1 MGASGGHVPRLG
13 SWRPVV
19 PAWLRHGVV
28 VFLLLL
34 VIEYLV
40 IPELVGAS
48 KDLHL
53 LSELN
58 IGWLSVAIAVEAGAV
73 VCYAMLSRALL
84 LGGSPGVSRMVRI
97 VLSTTAVAHVIPAGA
112 AGGAGLG
119 YQLLTSEG
127 VEGRDAGFA
136 LATESIGSAVVL
148 NVLLWVCLIVSIPL
162 AGLHPIYVAAALLGL
177 LALFGTAGLFYAFT
191 KGEESVVRVV
201 RAIGRRIPRVGA
213 DRLERLL
220 RQAGDSVSYVAGN
233 RGLLSRA
240 VVWASLNWL
249 LDAASLWS
257 CLAALGHIVDPV
269 ELFAAYGIA
278 NVLAVIPVTPGGLG
292 IVEASCA
299 SLIVSFGVPRNV
311 ATLGVLGW
319 RLANFWLPIP
329 LGALAYLSLRVPRG
343 AGLRAHRRAL
353 SDMAVE
359 AKRPGGGPGAG
370 PAANERPGPDDPH
383 HTPGPKAD

>member
-1 MGASGGHVPRLG
+1 VGASDGRVRRLG
-13 SWRPVV
+13 SRWALL

-28 VFLLLL
+28 VFVVLLI
-34 VIEYLV
+34 VEYLV

-48 KDLHL
+48 KDLDL
-53 LSELN
+53 LGDLN
-58 IGWLSVAIAVEAGAV
+58 IGWLSAAVVLEAGSV
-73 VCYAMLSRALL
+73 VSYAMLTRSLL
-84 LGGSPGVSRMVRI
+84 LGARPSLSRLVRI

-119 YQLLTSEG
+119 YQLLTSNG
-127 VEGRDAGFA
+127 VEGPDAGFA

-162 AGLHPIYVAAALLGL
+162 AGLHPIYVATALVGL
-177 LALFGTAGLFYAFT
+177 LALFGTAALFYAFT
-191 KGEESVVRVV
+191 KGEESAVRFV
-201 RAIGRRIPRVGA
+201 RAVGGRVPRVGA

-220 RQAGDSVSYVAGN
+220 RQTGDSVTYVARN
-233 RGLLSRA
+233 RGLLRRA
-240 VVWASLNWL
+240 VFWASLNWL

-278 NVLAVIPVTPGGLG
+278 NVLAAIPVTPGGLG
-292 IVEASCA
+292 VVETSCA

-311 ATLGVLGW
+311 ATLAVLGW

-329 LGALAYLSLRVPRG
+329 VGAMAYLSLRVPRG
-343 AGLRAHRRAL
+343 SGLRAHRRAL
-353 SDMAVE
+353 SDMATE
-359 AKRPGGGPGAG
+359 AKRPGG
-370 PAANERPGPDDPH
+370 DPP
-383 HTPGPKAD
+383 TPTAET